1 MTWGI
6 NPFSSYNYAE
16 LPRTKVDAEAKG
28 WVNMAPG
35 TACGGNFSGGV
46 SRCNIIEKLSI
57 STRIDE

>member
-35 TACGGNFSGGV
+35 TACGGNFAGGGEGGG
-46 SRCNIIEKLSI
+46 RFPQ
-57 STRIDE
+57 